1 MAIAHRLKHLEGKF
15 LILLCLWSL
24 LVLCL
29 CGCGY
34 RFGQGTIPST
44 YRTISV
50 PYICGDEEGILTAA
64 VIREFE
70 QSGGLRVVDSGAQLL
85 AQINLIDLSDENIGF
100 RYDRKNGGRLTHHVI
115 PTETRMIATARFSV
129 VDVCSSK
136 TILGPVI
143 LSANVDFDHDYYT
156 SRNGVNVFSLGQLND
171 IDAARSAVI
180 VPLSRV
186 LARKIVEY
194 VNESW

>member
-1 MAIAHRLKHLEGKF
+1 MAKLRRCLLSFF
-15 LILLCLWSL
+15 LGALLSL
-24 LVLCL
+24 NFS
-29 CGCGY
+29 GCGY

-44 YRTISV
+44 YQTISV
-50 PYICGDEEGILTAA
+50 PFICGDEDGVLTAA

-70 QSGGLRVVDSGAQLL
+70 QSGGLRVVNSGAQLI
-85 AQINLIDLSDENIGF
+85 AQINLLDLSDENIGF
-100 RYDRKNGGRLTHHVI
+100 RYDRNNEGCLTDHVI
-115 PTETRMIATARFSV
+115 PTETRMIATSRFSV
-129 VDVCSSK
+129 VDVCSGK

-143 LSANVDFDHDYYT
+143 MTANVDFDHDYYT
-156 SRNGVNVFSLGQLND
+156 SRNGVNIFSLGQLND

-194 VNESW
+194 INESW